1 MDTEKL
7 FKAIQIVVKEEVKK
21 QLSTIREEV
30 KKEIL
35 KEIKQSSLQT
45 NSSIKKTKTLK
56 DVVGE
61 TNDPFELANKI
72 LAADREQPQYSKNPM
87 INNILNETR
96 VRPNFSKDDGEWGT
110 ITPDMVGYGDVRGGY
125 QSQAQPPM
133 TGNDAIDAAIA
144 RSAKVLAAS
153 KEKRR

>member
-1 MDTEKL
+1 MDTDKL

-21 QLSTIREEV
+21 QLSLIKEEV

-35 KEIKQSSLQT
+35 KEIKQSSTT

-56 DVVGE
+56 DVVNE
-61 TNDPFELANKI
+61 TSDPFELANKI

-153 KEKRR
+153 KDKRR

>member
-35 KEIKQSSLQT
+35 KEIKQSSTT
-45 NSSIKKTKTLK
+45 NTSIKKTKTLK
-56 DVVGE
+56 DVVSE

-125 QSQAQPPM
+125 QSQVQPPM

-153 KEKRR
+153 KDKRR